1 MKVVLILLGL
11 FGSGWWL
18 LSQGPGAES
27 WAGAEAQVTYYGN
40 GQARSRLAYRDGL
53 PHGPAEEW
61 FPDGSLAARGR
72 YVEGLREGE
81 WTFWLE
87 GGAVDDE
94 RSGRYEDGRRV
105 GPASESLAQDRADS

>member
-11 FGSGWWL
+11 LGSAWWV
-18 LSQGPGAES
+18 LSSGSHEGA

-40 GQARSRLAYRDGL
+40 GQPRSKQAYRDGQ

-72 YVEGLREGE
+72 YEDGRREGA

-87 GGAVDDE
+87 GGAVDPE
-94 RSGRYEDGRRV
+94 RSGLYEDGRRV
-105 GPASESLAQDRADS
+105 GPAPDRLAQDRADS